1 MAFVKQ
7 GLTSKEYVN
16 MARKEKGQND
26 RKEREE
32 KKEDK
37 FVEKLI
43 AMNRVSKSTKG
54 GRTISFAA
62 LMVVGDKN
70 GNVGFALGKANDVTE
85 AIRKATSKAHKSLRA
100 IALKKVSSPNGEV
113 VNVTIPPEVIGKFK
127 SAEVV
132 LRPATPGTGVI
143 AGGPVRALCDAVGIT
158 DILSKS
164 LGASNKSNVI
174 KATLDGFAQL
184 SSPEEIAKGRDKRI
198 KEIWG

>member
-1 MAFVKQ
+1 
-7 GLTSKEYVN
+7 
-16 MARKEKGQND
+16 MARKEKPQN
-26 RKEREE
+26 KERDE

-37 FVEKLI
+37 LVEKLI
-43 AMNRVSKSTKG
+43 SMNRVSKSTKG

-70 GNVGFALGKANDVTE
+70 GKVGFALGKANDVTE
-85 AIRKATSKAHKSLRA
+85 AIRKATNKAYKSLKP
-100 IALKKVSSPNGEV
+100 ISLKKVSSPNGEV
-113 VNVTIPPEVIGKFK
+113 VNVTIPHEVIGRFK

-164 LGASNKSNVI
+164 LGANNKANVI
-174 KATLDGFAQL
+174 KATLDGFQQL
-184 SSPEEIAKGRDKRI
+184 SSAEEIARGRDKRI
-198 KEIWG
+198 KDIWG

>member
-1 MAFVKQ
+1 MAK
-7 GLTSKEYVN
+7 
-16 MARKEKGQND
+16 REKVQRDN
-26 RKEREE
+26 REHEER
-32 KKEDK
+32 KEDK
-37 FVEKLI
+37 NIEKLI

-70 GNVGFALGKANDVTE
+70 GKVGFALGKANDVSE
-85 AIRKATSKAHKSLRA
+85 AIKKATLKAEKSMKGVS
-100 IALKKVSSPNGEV
+100 LKKISSPNGEV
-113 VNVTIPPEVIGKFK
+113 VNVTIPHEVIGKFK

-164 LGASNKSNVI
+164 LGANNKSNVI
-174 KATLDGFAQL
+174 KATLNGFAQL
-184 SSPEEIAKGRDKRI
+184 SSPDQVAKARDKRI
-198 KEIWG
+198 KDMWG

>member
-1 MAFVKQ
+1 MAK
-7 GLTSKEYVN
+7 
-16 MARKEKGQND
+16 REKVQND
-26 RKEREE
+26 KREREE

-37 FVEKLI
+37 YVEKLI
-43 AMNRVSKSTKG
+43 SMNRVSKSTKG

-85 AIRKATSKAHKSLRA
+85 AIRKATSKAHKSLKA
-100 IALKKVSSPNGEV
+100 ISLKRVSSPNGEI
-113 VNVTIPPEVIGKFK
+113 VNVTIPHEVIGKFK

-164 LGASNKSNVI
+164 LGANNKSNVI

-184 SSPEEIAKGRDKRI
+184 SSAEDIARGRDKRV

>member
-1 MAFVKQ
+1 MP
-7 GLTSKEYVN
+7 
-16 MARKEKGQND
+16 RKEHNKGD
-26 RKEREE
+26 KREREE
-32 KKEDK
+32 KRDDK

-43 AMNRVSKSTKG
+43 TMNRVSKSTKG

-85 AIRKATSKAHKSLRA
+85 AIKKATSKAYKAMRPVN
-100 IALKKVSSPNGEV
+100 LKKITSPNGEV
-113 VNVTIPPEVIGKFK
+113 ANVTIPHEVIGKFK
-127 SAEVV
+127 SASVV

-164 LGASNKSNVI
+164 LGANNKSNVI
-174 KATLDGFAQL
+174 KATLDGFSLL
-184 SSPEEIAKGRDKRI
+184 SSANDVAKKRDKRI